1 MGVLGRNFC
10 PPSLSRAST
19 GQGLISNQEALFR
32 GHPASTFPE
41 AELVSRP
48 SPHASRLNS
57 GELFSIK
64 KVQGGLCLLHLSVTE
79 PGMWSTHAA
88 AQRRQNSCNF

>member
-10 PPSLSRAST
+10 PLSLSKASVDE
-19 GQGLISNQEALFR
+19 GLISNQETSFR

-48 SPHASRLNS
+48 SPHASKLNS

-88 AQRRQNSCNF
+88 AQRRQKGCSF